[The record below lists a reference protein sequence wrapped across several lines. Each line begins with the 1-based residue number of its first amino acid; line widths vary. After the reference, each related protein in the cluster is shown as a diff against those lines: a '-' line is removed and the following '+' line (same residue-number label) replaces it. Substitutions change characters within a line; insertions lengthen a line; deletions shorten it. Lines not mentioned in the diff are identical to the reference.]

1 MELEEFTANV
11 LPLKDKL
18 FRYAKRLL
26 QNHEE
31 AEDLIQDAMLKL
43 WVNREELSKKSSVEA
58 FAMAVTKNLCI
69 DRFRSKQ
76 YQTSNTGID
85 ASELDMS
92 DHGISPLKRTEQL
105 EAVELVKLSMEK
117 LPINLKRLIELRDME
132 GLSYQEIAEIM
143 DMNIN
148 TLKVNLSRARKKVR
162 ELLNTN
168 YNFNYN
174 EK

>member
-26 QNHEE
+26 QDHDE
-31 AEDLIQDAMLKL
+31 AEDLIQDAMMKL
-43 WVNREELSKKSSVEA
+43 WINREDLSKKSSVEA

-76 YQTSNTGID
+76 YQTSNTGVD

-92 DHGISPLKRTEQL
+92 DRGISPLKRTEQL
-105 EAVELVKLSMEK
+105 EAVELVKISMTK
-117 LPINLKRLIELRDME
+117 LPVNLSRLVELRDME

-148 TLKVNLSRARKKVR
+148 TLKVNLSRARKKIR

>member
-1 MELEEFTANV
+1 MELKEFTANV

-31 AEDLIQDAMLKL
+31 AEDLLQEVMMRL
-43 WVNREELSKKSSVEA
+43 WVNREELSRKSSIEA

-76 YQTSNTGID
+76 FQASNMGID
-85 ASELDMS
+85 AADLDMS
-92 DHGISPLKRTEQL
+92 DMGISPHKRAEQL
-105 EAVELVKLSMEK
+105 EAVEMVMKVMDM
-117 LPINLKRLIELRDME
+117 LPINLKQVVQLRDIE

-143 DMNIN
+143 SMNIN
-148 TLKVNLSRARKKVR
+148 TLKVNLSRARKKIR
-162 ELLNTN
+162 ELLSTK
-168 YNFNYN
+168 YNFNYY

>member
-1 MELEEFTANV
+1 MELKEFTANV

-31 AEDLIQDAMLKL
+31 AEDLLQEVMMRL
-43 WVNREELSKKSSVEA
+43 WVNREELSRKSSIEA

-76 YQTSNTGID
+76 FQASNMGID
-85 ASELDMS
+85 AAELDMS
-92 DHGISPLKRTEQL
+92 DMGISPHKRAEQL
-105 EAVELVKLSMEK
+105 EAVEMVMKVMDM
-117 LPINLKRLIELRDME
+117 LPINLKQVVQLRDIE

-143 DMNIN
+143 SMNIN
-148 TLKVNLSRARKKVR
+148 TLKVNLSRARKKIR
-162 ELLNTN
+162 ELLSTK
-168 YNFNYN
+168 YNFNYY

>member
-1 MELEEFTANV
+1 M
-11 LPLKDKL
+11 

-31 AEDLIQDAMLKL
+31 AEDLLQEVMMRL
-43 WVNREELSKKSSVEA
+43 WVNREELSRKSSIEA

-76 YQTSNTGID
+76 FQASNMGID
-85 ASELDMS
+85 AADLDMS
-92 DHGISPLKRTEQL
+92 DMGISPHKRAEQL
-105 EAVELVKLSMEK
+105 EAVEMVMKVMDM
-117 LPINLKRLIELRDME
+117 LPINLKQVVQLRDIE

-143 DMNIN
+143 SMNIN
-148 TLKVNLSRARKKVR
+148 TLKVNLSRARKKIR
-162 ELLNTN
+162 ELLSTK
-168 YNFNYN
+168 YNFNYY